1 MTGLDYR
8 HLLHRLFSLS
18 IQHEYAWS
26 GITNWRLSAAMKGHV
41 PENAALIAV
50 RLFEAL
56 FRLYCTVSERGVAFT
71 VRPDAVPLT
80 VMA

>member
-1 MTGLDYR
+1 
-8 HLLHRLFSLS
+8 
-18 IQHEYAWS
+18 
-26 GITNWRLSAAMKGHV
+26 MKGHV
-41 PENAALIAV
+41 PENVALIAL
-50 RLFEAL
+50 RLFGAL